1 MKTALIYARSA
12 CPNSS
17 FQIDQQQ
24 SMCKA
29 FAEENGFIVTDEI
42 AEYGVVGGGTKR
54 PSLQK
59 VLSMAGAQRVDVLIL
74 PSLSRISR
82 NTLEALAFLD
92 AVSVCGV
99 EIWSV
104 REGNYAEWR
113 AAYAKMIQQAVK
125 EYLEIDKDDTGD
137 HTCLDE

>member
-29 FAEENGFIVTDEI
+29 FAEKNGFIVTDEI

-82 NTLEALAFLD
+82 KPVEALAFLD

-113 AAYAKMIQQAVK
+113 AAYAKMVQQV
-125 EYLEIDKDDTGD
+125 
-137 HTCLDE
+137 CLDYLHEREEDKKDLGE